1 MHQNIQKGVARM
13 KKNITY
19 SLMLL
24 CILPMHAMDKEITY
38 LFAGKDSS
46 NYNDYYIRTYIEK
59 SVFYHLA
66 VHALQSQELDADA
79 KSELLRKIRSNNIKL
94 HGGYFSMTDKDA
106 YHRLLRCVIVN
117 GSVRTDQTCIGA
129 ISQIYPVLIN
139 GASSTLICKVSKL
152 ESSLLQE
159 GDDGIVTSISSDQLC
174 KPDNKIAKKFQ
185 ELVDGE

>member
-1 MHQNIQKGVARM
+1 MNAIRAIGLMTIILNIP
-13 KKNITY
+13 I
-19 SLMLL
+19 
-24 CILPMHAMDKEITY
+24 HAMNKEITY
-38 LFAGKDSS
+38 LFADKDTS
-46 NYNDYYIRTYIEK
+46 NCNDYCMRTYIEK

-66 VHALQSQELDADA
+66 VHAFQSSELDNDT

-106 YHRLLRCVIVN
+106 YHRLLRSVIVN

-139 GASSTLICKVSKL
+139 GASSTLTCKVSKL